1 MVSYAYKEKLQFSL
15 SSSVMMFDRPAGVAF
30 TRFFIASLLYQVH
43 ISRPHI
49 FLIYAVEVF
58 LFKYCKR
65 LHVFPSVVEGLQ
77 LLEPINI
84 SSEVLTYAPGTIMVD
99 DD

>member
-1 MVSYAYKEKLQFSL
+1 MHHYYTEC
-15 SSSVMMFDRPAGVAF
+15 
-30 TRFFIASLLYQVH
+30 
-43 ISRPHI
+43 ISPDLI
-49 FLIYAVEVF
+49 FFLIYAVEVF
-58 LFKYCKR
+58 LFKHCKR

-84 SSEVLTYAPGTIMVD
+84 SSEVMTYAPGTIMVD